1 MHFRYFIAAW
11 IMASLCI
18 NPSLQ
23 AAEGTAGKQVRV
35 ISYNVQ
41 FLPGIAALANRRGQP
56 TYRAQAIGKQLANYD
71 IIGLNELFESKPREQ
86 ILAEIEQVWGKDY
99 SSLFSPKLRPDRFT
113 GGLAIISRYPFLE
126 TNIHTYTQ
134 SSSPEKYGLLADGY
148 ATKGILHARIS
159 LSSDQKDA
167 SSVDVFVTH
176 LEAREPAIRPSQY
189 AEFAQF
195 LKQHSSPERPAV
207 LMGDF
212 NTRGDQEEMSDAQSA
227 YNQMT
232 KGFQQARPESVLID
246 LWPAIGQGPGG
257 TSDQS
262 DEDGGRR
269 IDYIFALNPKPG
281 STQLKPRN
289 VLVNRFLD
297 PQVVALSD
305 HSAVEAQFD
314 WLP

>member
-1 MHFRYFIAAW
+1 MLVRCFATALILLTGCFY
-11 IMASLCI
+11 
-18 NPSLQ
+18 PSLQ
-23 AAEGTAGKQVRV
+23 ADEAGGGQQIRV
-35 ISYNVQ
+35 ISYNIQ

-56 TYRAQAIGKQLANYD
+56 AYRAQTIGKQLTEYD
-71 IIGLNELFESKPREQ
+71 IIGLNELFEVKPREQ
-86 ILAEIEQVWGKDY
+86 ILAEIEQEWGKDF

-148 ATKGILHARIS
+148 ATKGILHARVS
-159 LSSDQKDA
+159 LNPEKKESSA
-167 SSVDVFVTH
+167 VDVFVTH

-195 LKQHSSPERPAV
+195 LKQHSSPKRPCL

-212 NTRGDQEEMSDAQSA
+212 NTRGGQEEMSDPESA
-227 YNQMT
+227 YNQMFA
-232 KGFQQARPESVLID
+232 GFRQARPENVLTD

-269 IDYIFALNPKPG
+269 IDYIFALNPQAG
-281 STQLKPRN
+281 SPQLKPVN
-289 VLVNRFLD
+289 VQVNRFLD
-297 PQVVALSD
+297 PKVVALSD
-305 HSAVEAQFD
+305 HSAVEAILD
-314 WLP
+314 YLP